1 MRAIVIP
8 QKRKSHAEDMKQNN
22 NNNNND
28 TIFEQWHWPGIVCYM
43 SFCHS

>member
-22 NNNNND
+22 NNND
-28 TIFEQWHWPGIVCYM
+28 TIFEQWHWPGIV
-43 SFCHS
+43 